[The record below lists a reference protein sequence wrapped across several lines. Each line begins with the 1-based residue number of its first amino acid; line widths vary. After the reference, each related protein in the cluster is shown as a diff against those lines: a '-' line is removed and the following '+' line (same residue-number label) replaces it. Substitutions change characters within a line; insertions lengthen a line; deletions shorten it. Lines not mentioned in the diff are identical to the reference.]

1 MKTDEQIRQE
11 MNDQDQRD
19 YLASIGREPVLKK
32 DISPPKGLAQLIDT
46 CEASPKVLVT
56 TAATSTTYEL
66 RIYKAVEG
74 KDDLYA
80 ILVARK
86 TSPTSSWKV
95 LTSKVW
101 QDLVSGFREYSSAG
115 EFKKRFLDLH
125 GDLLK

>member
-1 MKTDEQIRQE
+1 MKTDDEIRQE

-19 YLASIGREPVLKK
+19 YLASIGREPVLTK
-32 DISPPKGLAQLIDT
+32 DVSPPKGLAHLIDT
-46 CEASPKVLVT
+46 CEASPKLLVT

-66 RIYKAVEG
+66 RIYKSIDG

-80 ILVARK
+80 ILAAHK
-86 TSPTSSWKV
+86 TSPTSSWKI
-95 LTSKVW
+95 LYSKVW
-101 QDLVSGFREYSSAG
+101 QGLIGFAVVTSAG